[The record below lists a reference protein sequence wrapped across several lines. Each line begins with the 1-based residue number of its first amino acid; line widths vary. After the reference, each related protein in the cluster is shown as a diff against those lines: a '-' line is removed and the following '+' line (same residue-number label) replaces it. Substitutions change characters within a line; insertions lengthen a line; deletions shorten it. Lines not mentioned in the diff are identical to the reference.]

1 LQNGLSVGKF
11 DVQDI
16 AMTESAPVSE
26 VKARSAK
33 RKRGRVLHKPRK
45 GPPVRHDDNDDLP
58 AFGIGDPGDEQP
70 S

>member
-1 LQNGLSVGKF
+1 
-11 DVQDI
+11 
-16 AMTESAPVSE
+16 MTKSAPVSE